1 MSNIIIY
8 DFDGTLTPYKM
19 TKFQILEECGLK
31 DGALNPK
38 FLEMV
43 EKKANDENTDVYHA
57 VYEVFLQ
64 LMRATNL
71 KLIDE
76 NFSLG
81 ADCVTYNDRVEDFL
95 SFLKKN
101 GVHNYLLS
109 SGLKVYLEKTSIAKY
124 FDKIYATTFTYNS
137 DGEVIGIDNLM
148 SDRNKVTTIKDILY
162 SMGRQ
167 EDDCRNV
174 VYIGDGFTDR
184 YAMEYVKR
192 NGGTS
197 IFVYK
202 EDNAE
207 LKKLEAEDIVSFST
221 FADYS
226 DNSELRNYVKKLFF
240 SNNK

>member
-81 ADCVTYNDRVEDFL
+81 ADCVTYNDGVEDFL

-137 DGEVIGIDNLM
+137 DGEVIGVDNLM
-148 SDRNKVTTIKDILY
+148 SDRNKVIAIKDILH
-162 SMGRQ
+162 SMGSQ

-202 EDNAE
+202 EENSE
-207 LKKLEAEDIVSFST
+207 LKKLEAENIVSFST

>member
-8 DFDGTLTPYKM
+8 DFDGTLTPYKL

-43 EKKANDENTDVYHA
+43 EKRANDKNINVYCA
-57 VYEVFLQ
+57 TYEVFFQ
-64 LMRATNL
+64 LMRDANL
-71 KLIDE
+71 KLVDE

-81 ADCVTYNDRVEDFL
+81 ADHVTYNNGVEDFL
-95 SFLKKN
+95 KFLKEN
-101 GVHNYLLS
+101 GIHNYLLS
-109 SGLKVYLEKTSIAKY
+109 SGLKVYLDKTNIVKY

-137 DGEVIGIDNLM
+137 EGEVIGVDNLM
-148 SDRNKVTTIKDILY
+148 SDRNKVTAIKDILH

-202 EDNAE
+202 EENSE
-207 LKKLEAEDIVSFST
+207 LKKLEAEDIVSFSSV
-221 FADYS
+221 ADYS

-240 SNNK
+240 PNKK

>member
-8 DFDGTLTPYKM
+8 DFDGTLTPYKL
-19 TKFQILEECGLK
+19 TKFQILEKCGLK

-43 EKKANDENTDVYHA
+43 EKRANDKNINVYCA
-57 VYEVFLQ
+57 TYEVFFQ
-64 LMRATNL
+64 LMRDANL
-71 KLIDE
+71 KLVDE

-81 ADCVTYNDRVEDFL
+81 ADYVTYNNGVEDFL
-95 SFLKKN
+95 KFLKEN
-101 GVHNYLLS
+101 GIHNYLLS
-109 SGLKVYLEKTSIAKY
+109 SGLKVYLDKTNIVKY

-137 DGEVIGIDNLM
+137 DGEVIGVDNLM
-148 SDRNKVTTIKDILY
+148 SDRNKVIAIKDILH

-167 EDDCRNV
+167 EDDCQNV

-202 EDNAE
+202 EDNSE
-207 LKKLEAEDIVSFST
+207 LKKLEAEAIVSFST

>member
-8 DFDGTLTPYKM
+8 DFDGTLTPYKV

-81 ADCVTYNDRVEDFL
+81 ADCVTYNDGVEDFL
-95 SFLKKN
+95 KFLKEN
-101 GVHNYLLS
+101 GIHNYLLS
-109 SGLKVYLEKTSIAKY
+109 SGLKVYLDKTNIVKY

-137 DGEVIGIDNLM
+137 EGEVIGVDNLM
-148 SDRNKVTTIKDILY
+148 SDRNKVTAIKDILY

-207 LKKLEAEDIVSFST
+207 LKKLEAENIVSFST

-226 DNSELRNYVKKLFF
+226 ENSELRNYVKKLFI
-240 SNNK
+240 SNKK

>member
-8 DFDGTLTPYKM
+8 DFDGTLTPYKL
-19 TKFQILEECGLK
+19 TKFQILEKCGLK
-31 DGALNPK
+31 DGAFNPK
-38 FLEMV
+38 FLEIV
-43 EKKANDENTDVYHA
+43 EKRANDKNINVYCA
-57 VYEVFLQ
+57 TYEVFFQ
-64 LMRATNL
+64 LMRDANL
-71 KLIDE
+71 KLVDE

-81 ADCVTYNDRVEDFL
+81 ADHVTYNNGVEDFL

-101 GVHNYLLS
+101 GIHNYLLS
-109 SGLKVYLEKTSIAKY
+109 SGLRVYLEKTNIAKY

-137 DGEVIGIDNLM
+137 DGEVIGIANLM
-148 SDRNKVTTIKDILY
+148 SDRNKVTAIKDILY

-167 EDDCRNV
+167 EDDCQNV

-207 LKKLEAEDIVSFST
+207 LKKLEAEDVVSFST

>member
-8 DFDGTLTPYKM
+8 DFDGTLTPYKL
-19 TKFQILEECGLK
+19 TKFQILEKCGLK

-43 EKKANDENTDVYHA
+43 EKRANDKNINVYCA
-57 VYEVFLQ
+57 TYEVFFQ
-64 LMRATNL
+64 LMRDANL
-71 KLIDE
+71 KLVDE
-76 NFSLG
+76 NLSLG
-81 ADCVTYNDRVEDFL
+81 ADHVTYNNGVEDFL
-95 SFLKKN
+95 KFLKEN
-101 GVHNYLLS
+101 GIHNYLLS
-109 SGLKVYLEKTSIAKY
+109 SGLKVYLDKTNIVKY

-137 DGEVIGIDNLM
+137 DGDVIGVDNLM
-148 SDRNKVTTIKDILY
+148 SDRNKVIAVKDILH

-167 EDDCRNV
+167 GDDCRNV

-202 EDNAE
+202 EENSE
-207 LKKLEAEDIVSFST
+207 LKKLEAEDIVSFSSV
-221 FADYS
+221 ADYS

>member
-8 DFDGTLTPYKM
+8 DFDGTLTPYKV

-81 ADCVTYNDRVEDFL
+81 ADCVTYNDGVEDFL
-95 SFLKKN
+95 KFLKEN
-101 GVHNYLLS
+101 GIHNYLLS
-109 SGLKVYLEKTSIAKY
+109 SGLKVYLDKTNIVKY

-137 DGEVIGIDNLM
+137 EGEVIGVDNLM
-148 SDRNKVTTIKDILY
+148 SDRNKVTAIKDILY